1 MKGLWRC
8 LAAALCALAPLG
20 CGGGAEVKIEGPPMS
35 QEERQ
40 SRDMIQQLM
49 EQRNQANP
57 YATGQRAPEP

>member
-1 MKGLWRC
+1 
-8 LAAALCALAPLG
+8 
-20 CGGGAEVKIEGPPMS
+20 MS